1 MKQFFTRIGGV
12 LLLLLLIS
20 FSGLSP
26 LKATHFMGFDLT
38 YSCVGPNQ
46 YLVTLKA
53 YRDCDGASLGS
64 SFNINYQSTSCGVS
78 GSLSL
83 SRISATDITPLCPSA
98 TSACSG
104 GSTLGVEAHVYQGTL
119 NLPTACNDWV
129 LSTSS
134 CCRNNAITNLSGPG
148 SNSIYVETTLDNTVS
163 PCNSSPV
170 FASDPTPF
178 SCTGQQV
185 TFQQLA
191 NDVDNDSLVYS
202 LTDCQTAAG
211 TNVTYGGGFSGASP
225 LDVPISLDPAT
236 GEISFTAN
244 NPQIA
249 VICVLV
255 EEYRNGVKVG
265 EIVRDMQFV
274 IQNCNN
280 QLPTVSGLDG
290 STTVFDTVLCAN
302 SPLCFD
308 ILGNDANLGDNITMS
323 VTNAIP
329 GASFTQQMVNGELVG
344 TFCWTPTDAD
354 VGSHTFALLIEDDAC
369 PLPGQNSKA
378 YTINILPNPNDP
390 VNAGADVQLC
400 LGDTTSLTAST
411 TTSAANID
419 YFEWTP
425 DFTLGT
431 PNQAS
436 TTAFPTGNTNY
447 TVILHY
453 VDGCSSSDQVQ
464 VDILDAPLAG
474 ITPAY
479 ASVCSGANFLL
490 TGKTDASGYIFE
502 WFDPSM
508 NSLGAGTVSADV
520 STISVSVPAAAGIY
534 EYTLAVTNPLTGCV
548 RTTTAQLEVGTPPVI
563 ANCVNIYVSPT
574 GTAAAAGTQA
584 DPTSLENALSLA
596 ACNNSVLKLAVGT
609 YNIDNPLFLSS
620 FMTVEGGFDPA
631 NAWEKTSFAG
641 ATTINRTTANP
652 EGAVGSQRLVAF
664 YGNSNTGF
672 RLQDL
677 TITTDDANQPGMST
691 YGVHLTAC
699 SDYDIVRTQIRAGNA
714 GDGADGADGADGVN
728 GGNGGNGV
736 DGDDDGCVQH
746 NGGAAGSSACCPGGQ
761 GGGNG
766 QADCGSRDGQNGAP
780 GGCGAAAGGAGKN
793 NQCDF
798 SGCSNDSDGSCSGKE
813 MDGCDGANGVNG
825 VAGTNGVNGS
835 LGSHTGGFFVTGA
848 SGTNGTAGTNGTGGG
863 GGGGGAA
870 EEGSFCN
877 NGSGSS
883 GGGGGGGGCGGE
895 AGIGGT
901 SGGASFG
908 LYLYLNGANG
918 RLSQSNVLAG
928 SAGAAGLG
936 GNGGAA
942 GTGGAGGTGGATACS
957 IGGGG
962 DGGDGGNGG
971 LGGDGGDGFPGEA
984 AAIHLAGGSALA
996 TSVANFDLLNQ
1007 PVILAQNV
1015 NCINTPMS
1023 FEALAASTGT
1033 GVTNWNFDPITGA
1046 ATPVTSTDNPA
1057 NLVYTNLDRYTVE
1070 HAGDSYEGF
1079 HNVSFLVTRPEIVV
1093 AGATALST
1101 DTFQLC
1107 QGDFASF
1114 ESLQN
1119 ADVYNWEFNGAIP
1132 NPGNVASTSFTQFNV
1147 AGFYTITLSIF
1158 TDCCGLSTEDTV
1170 YLYVDP
1176 VPVVTGSGDVAIC
1189 SGESTTLTL
1198 TGLTATDSVVWSPNT
1213 GILTSTANSITVAPA
1228 TTQSYTATIVSVV
1241 DHSGVQVLSCP
1252 QSVDFEVTV
1261 DANPVINFTNT
1272 DPLCN
1277 NNGQIDATA
1286 TGGTLYD
1293 FSWSTGQN
1301 NAGVSTSSLLTIP
1314 TGVYYLT
1321 VTETSTGC
1329 TTVDSSYLYPAPTAP
1344 IVFLQ
1349 SSTQAGCS
1357 ANDGSATVA
1366 GTGGA
1371 APYSFLWSNG
1381 GTTASQSNLAPGNYC
1396 VTMTDNN
1403 GCVSSICLDIVR
1415 PDQLQMA
1422 VVSQTGPACG
1432 TLGAIEVEALG
1443 GTATYTYDWSN
1454 GATTAA
1460 ITGLAA
1466 GTYDVTITDANGCT
1480 ADTSLNITASNNPPV
1495 LDLNEVSAIACHG
1508 DSATLATG
1516 TTQGTAPYTYTWTGG
1531 SSFLFSTSADTVYN
1545 AAAGTYDLIVEDA
1558 AGCRDTANIVVSEPA
1573 SLAVSIVAADVNC
1586 NAGNDGSLTP
1596 TVTGGTAPYTYLWD
1610 DASAQTTAMASSLT
1624 VGTYC
1629 VTITDAN
1636 GCSIVDCGTVSEP
1649 AQALGATL
1657 TVTDASC
1664 NGFADGAIAAAGT
1677 GGTAPYTYL
1686 WNDPATQIT
1695 ATATSL
1701 VAGSY
1706 CVTVTDNN
1714 GCVFTDCGIVAEPTA
1729 IQTVMAGTDLN
1740 CAGDN
1745 SGTATVTVSN
1755 GTLPYTYEWDDA
1767 LTQTTATATSLAA
1780 GTYTVT
1786 VTDGNAC
1793 SVTDQQVI
1801 TEPVVLTATAAA
1813 TDVNCNAGT
1822 DGTASVVVAGGTTPY
1837 TYEWDDALTQTT
1849 ATATGLVAGT
1859 YTVTVTDGNAC
1870 SMTATTT
1877 VNEPTALSAT
1887 TSTTAV
1893 NCFAGN
1899 DGDATVVVTG
1909 GTAPYIYQWDD
1920 AAAQTTATA
1929 AGLVAG
1935 TYNVTITDDHACAL
1949 VATAVVTEPAA
1960 ALIATLSA
1968 NDAACAGT
1976 ATGQAGAVATDGTA
1990 PYSYLW
1996 SDGQTTAIA
2005 TNLLGGNYC
2014 VTVTDNNGCT
2024 FTDCILVN
2032 DPLPIQL
2039 TATVDA
2045 VSCHAGTDGE
2055 IILNASA
2062 GTAPYTYNWSN
2073 GVNTATNSNLSAGT
2087 YCVTVTD
2094 NNGCTV
2100 DSCFVITEP
2109 AVLATAA
2116 MLATNPSCFAGADG
2130 TLEAT
2135 VTGGTQPYSYLWS
2148 DNQTTNPATNLVAGA
2163 YTVTI
2168 TDANGCVVVDNGTL
2182 VDPAPIQINF
2192 ITVDVTCF
2200 GGTDGSASAS
2210 AVGGVTPYSYS
2221 WSNGATTSQ
2230 ITNLAAGSYDL
2241 TLTDATGCTNTASV
2255 AVGQPT
2261 TAVQANILSI
2271 TQPGCAG
2278 DSTGMID
2285 ADAQGGTPN
2294 YTFSWSTGETTED
2307 LFNLGAGTYTLLAT
2321 DSRGCSDTAVAV
2333 LYQPAAIVLNVQ
2345 QYSNYNGAAISCP
2358 GASDGGAQVTASGGV
2373 SPYVYAWSGPQAQN
2387 GTLAT
2392 NLAAGTYAVT
2402 VTDASGCTAIDSI
2415 SLADPVPLDATI
2427 QQVNVF
2433 CANDCDGQI
2442 IATAVSGTGTLGV
2455 NGYEY
2460 RILGPGQTGNVF
2472 SSNNNFTGLCA
2483 GTYTVEVRDG
2493 NNCVLP
2499 VSVTITEPTAIQLSL
2514 SDTDVSCSGG
2524 SDGTATVSATGGTAP
2539 YSYNWDNGMTAATIT
2554 GLLAG
2559 TYEVTVTDANGC
2571 DMVSTTEV
2579 EEPAALTASMS
2590 GNEPSCNGSTDGTV
2604 AVMVQGGTLP
2614 YTYFWS
2620 DGQGTATAV
2629 GLSAGTHSVTVT
2641 DGNACQLVESYVLG
2655 EPTLLTTS
2663 ITTNAAACAGA
2674 NSGSATAVPTGGT
2687 APYTYLWSDGQ
2698 TTATATNLAPGAYSV
2713 VVVDSQG
2720 CSVTDQVLLQNPDPV
2735 VLSFVSSVNPSCH
2748 GDMDGSATVV
2758 ATGGAAPYSYA
2769 WPNGE
2774 MTASATSLAGGQ
2786 HTVTATDANGCS
2798 TTLTVNLVEP
2808 ALLVVDTI
2816 RTTGVNCKG
2825 GSDGTAT
2832 AFLTGG
2838 TLPYSFAWSNG
2849 MTGQSI
2855 SGLAAGTYV
2864 LTVTDANGC
2873 QTLSQ
2878 VIVMEPTSALVATLN
2893 TADALCFGGAS
2904 GQITAI
2910 VSGGTPNSN
2919 GDYTYAWSNGAS
2931 TDVNSNL
2938 SIGTYSVTITDGN
2951 GCSVVRTATVNESSG
2966 ITSQIVNV
2974 TDASCAGSADGSAQV
2989 TASGGTG
2996 TLSYQWSDPLGQT
3009 TNVATGLSAGTY
3021 YVSVTDLNGCTQV
3034 DTAVV
3039 GEALAL
3045 SITVAIEDA
3054 SCYGESTGSI
3064 SITNSNEPLQASYW
3078 SNGVVGTS
3086 ITNVAAGEYEVVVQS
3101 INGCVDSFSYVVGEP
3116 SELSVSL
3123 NQVRAVDCYNN
3134 STGALG
3140 STVEGGISP
3149 YVYIWSNGLATP
3161 SLDSIAAGNYTL
3173 NVEDAN
3179 GCKADT
3185 SINLANPTEVGIGNL
3200 SIRGVACVDDAN
3212 GSIQVDGIG
3221 GSTLLGGYTYSLDSV
3236 NFTGGNLFVG
3246 LESGIYPLYIRD
3258 NNGCMYDTLVTVE
3271 AADPFFLTSF
3281 GPALDSGEVE
3291 YVLEYGDTLTLFA
3304 DLNDTTGA
3312 IWAWTE
3318 INSGALVDSSLTTSL
3333 TPYDA
3338 GIYQFTA
3345 TNASGC
3351 VQDSSIVVKMVKPRN
3366 AAAPTAF
3373 TPNSDGN
3380 NDRFFI
3386 QGDEKVAKV
3395 LVFRVYDR
3403 WGELVYEGLDL
3414 DPNDPQQ
3421 GWDGSF
3427 KGKPMNSGVYAW
3439 YAEVIYIDNES
3450 EIIHGSVNLLR

>member
-1 MKQFFTRIGGV
+1 
-12 LLLLLLIS
+12 
-20 FSGLSP
+20 
-26 LKATHFMGFDLT
+26 MGFDLT

-46 YLVTLKA
+46 YQVTLKA

-64 SFNINYQSTSCGVS
+64 SFNINYQSASCGIS

-83 SRISATDITPLCPSA
+83 NRLSVTDITPLCPSA
-98 TSACSG
+98 TSVCSG

-129 LSTSS
+129 LSSSS

-148 SNSIYVETTLDNTVS
+148 SNSIYVETSLDNTIS

-202 LTDCQTAAG
+202 LTECQTAAG
-211 TNVTYGGGFSGASP
+211 VNVTYAGGFSGPSP
-225 LDVPISLDPAT
+225 LDVPISLDPTT

-274 IQNCNN
+274 IQNCSN
-280 QLPTVSGLDG
+280 QLPTVSGLNG
-290 STTVFDTVLCAN
+290 STTVFDTLLCAN

-308 ILGNDANLGDNITMS
+308 ILGDDANLGDNITMT

-390 VNAGADVQLC
+390 VNAGPDVQLC
-400 LGDTTSLTAST
+400 LGDTATLNAST
-411 TTSAANID
+411 TASNVD

-425 DFTLGT
+425 NFSLGT

-436 TTAFPTGNTNY
+436 TTAFPTTNTNY
-447 TVILHY
+447 TVTLHY
-453 VDGCSSSDQVQ
+453 TDGCSSSDQLQ
-464 VDILDAPLAG
+464 LDVLEAPQAA

-479 ASVCSGANFLL
+479 ASVCSGASFLL
-490 TGKTDASGYIFE
+490 TGVSDVAGSTFE

-508 NSLGAGTVSADV
+508 ASLGQGNVSGTA
-520 STISVSVPAAAGIY
+520 STISVSVPTAAGIY
-534 EYTLAVTNPLTGCV
+534 EYTLAVTNSATGCV
-548 RTTTAQLEVGTPPVI
+548 RMATAELEVGTPPAI

-584 DPTSLENALSLA
+584 DPTSLEEALSRA
-596 ACNNSVLKLAVGT
+596 ACNNSVLKLAIGT
-609 YNIDNPLFLSS
+609 YNMDDPLFLSS

-631 NAWEKTSFAG
+631 NAWEKTSLAG

-652 EGAVGSQRLVAF
+652 EGPAGSQRLVTF
-664 YGNSNTGF
+664 YANSNTGF

-677 TITTDDANQPGMST
+677 TITTDDANQSGMST
-691 YGVHLTAC
+691 YGVHLTSC

-736 DGDDDGCVQH
+736 TGDDDGCVQH
-746 NGGAAGSSACCPGGQ
+746 NGGAAGSSACCLGGQ

-835 LGSHTGGFFVTGA
+835 LGSHAAGFFATGA
-848 SGTNGTAGTNGTGGG
+848 SGTSGTAGTNGTGGG

-883 GGGGGGGGCGGE
+883 GAGGGGGGCGGE
-895 AGIGGT
+895 AGVGGT

-918 RLSQSNVLAG
+918 RLNQSNVLAG

-936 GNGGAA
+936 GDGGAA
-942 GTGGAGGTGGATACS
+942 GTGGTGGTGGATACS

-962 DGGDGGNGG
+962 DGGDGGSGG

-984 AAIHLAGGSALA
+984 AAIHLAGGTALS
-996 TSVANFDLLNQ
+996 TNVSSFDLAAQ

-1023 FEALAASTGT
+1023 FEAPATATGA
-1033 GVTNWNFDPITGA
+1033 GVTSWNFDPVTGA

-1079 HNVSFLVTRPEIVV
+1079 HNVSFSVTRPEILV
-1093 AGATALST
+1093 AGATALGA

-1119 ADVYNWEFNGAIP
+1119 ADTYNWGFNGAIP
-1132 NPGNVASTSFTQFNV
+1132 NPGSVMSTSYTQFNV

-1176 VPVVTGSGDVAIC
+1176 VPQATGSGDVTIC
-1189 SGESTTLTL
+1189 SGENTTLSL
-1198 TGLTATDSVVWSPNT
+1198 TGLTATDSVVWSPST
-1213 GILTSTANSITVAPA
+1213 GILSSTANSITVAPSS
-1228 TTQSYTATIVSVV
+1228 TQSYTATILSVV

-1252 QSVDFEVTV
+1252 QSVDFEVTI
-1261 DANPVINFTNT
+1261 DANPIINFTNT

-1286 TGGTLYD
+1286 TGGTAYD
-1293 FSWSTGQN
+1293 FSWSTGQVD
-1301 NAGVSTSSLLTIP
+1301 NAVGSSSLLTIP

-1321 VTETSTGC
+1321 VTESTTGC
-1329 TTVDSSYLYPAPTAP
+1329 TSIDSSYLYPAPTAP
-1344 IVFLQ
+1344 VVFLQ

-1357 ANDGSATVA
+1357 ANDGSAAVA
-1366 GTGGA
+1366 GTGGS

-1403 GCVSSICLDIVR
+1403 GCTSSICLDIVR

-1422 VVSQTGPACG
+1422 VVSQAGPACG

-1443 GTATYTYDWSN
+1443 GTAAYTYDWSN
-1454 GATTAA
+1454 GETTAA
-1460 ITGLAA
+1460 ITGLNS
-1466 GTYDVTITDANGCT
+1466 GTYGVTITDANGCT
-1480 ADTSLNITASNNPPV
+1480 ADTSLAITASSNPPV
-1495 LDLNEVSAIACHG
+1495 LALNEVTPIACHS

-1531 SSFLFSTSADTVYN
+1531 SSFLFSSSADTAYN
-1545 AAAGTYDLIVEDA
+1545 AAAGTYNLIVEDA
-1558 AGCRDTANIVVSEPA
+1558 AGCRDTANIVVTEPA
-1573 SLAVSIVAADVNC
+1573 ALTVTTAATDVSC
-1586 NAGNDGSLTP
+1586 HAGNDGSLAT
-1596 TVTGGTAPYTYLWD
+1596 TVAGGTGTYTYIWD
-1610 DASAQTTAMASSLT
+1610 DASAQTTATASNLIA
-1624 VGTYC
+1624 GTYC

-1636 GCSIVDCGTVSEP
+1636 GCSITDCGTVTEP
-1649 AQALGATL
+1649 AQPLSATL
-1657 TVTDASC
+1657 ATTNASC
-1664 NGFADGAIAAAGT
+1664 NGFADASVAATAT
-1677 GGTAPYTYL
+1677 GGTGVYTYI
-1686 WNDPATQIT
+1686 WDDASAQTT
-1695 ATATSL
+1695 ATASNLT
-1701 VAGSY
+1701 AGTY
-1706 CVTVTDNN
+1706 CVTITDAN
-1714 GCVFTDCGIVAEPTA
+1714 GCTFTDCETVTEPTA
-1729 IQTVMAGTDLN
+1729 IQTVMSGTNLS

-1755 GTLPYTYEWDDA
+1755 GTLPYTYVWDDA
-1767 LTQTTATATSLAA
+1767 SAQTTATATGLAA

-1786 VTDGNAC
+1786 VTDANAC
-1793 SVTDQQVI
+1793 SITDQQVVA
-1801 TEPVVLTATAAA
+1801 EPAALTATTSA

-1822 DGTASVVVAGGTTPY
+1822 GGTATVVAAGGTTPY
-1837 TYEWDDALTQTT
+1837 TYVWDDASSQTTTT
-1849 ATATGLVAGT
+1849 ATALSAAT
-1859 YTVTVTDGNAC
+1859 YTVTITDANNC
-1870 SMTATTT
+1870 SITATAT
-1877 VNEPTALSAT
+1877 VNEPTALAAT
-1887 TSTTAV
+1887 SSTVAV
-1893 NCFAGN
+1893 NCFGGN
-1899 DGDATVVVTG
+1899 DGAATVTATG
-1909 GTAPYIYQWDD
+1909 GITPYTYVWND
-1920 AAAQTTATA
+1920 ASAQTTATA
-1929 AGLVAG
+1929 SNLIAG
-1935 TYNVTITDDHACAL
+1935 TYTVTITDGNSCNL
-1949 VATAVVTEPAA
+1949 VTTATVAEPAA
-1960 ALIATLSA
+1960 ALNATLSGT
-1968 NDAACAGT
+1968 DPACAAT
-1976 ATGQAGAVATDGTA
+1976 ATGQASAVATGGTP

-1996 SDGQTTAIA
+1996 SDGQTTP
-2005 TNLLGGNYC
+2005 TTSNLLAAGNYC
-2014 VTVTDNNGCT
+2014 VTVTDANGCT
-2024 FTDCILVN
+2024 FTDCITLT
-2032 DPLPIQL
+2032 DPLAIQL
-2039 TATVDA
+2039 AATVSA
-2045 VSCHAGTDGE
+2045 VSCNAGNDGE
-2055 IILNASA
+2055 IALTASA
-2062 GTAPYTYNWSN
+2062 GTAPFSYNWSN
-2073 GVNTATNSNLSAGT
+2073 GATTATNSNLVAGT

-2094 NNGCTV
+2094 NNGCAI
-2100 DSCFVITEP
+2100 DSCFIITEP
-2109 AVLATAA
+2109 TVLATAA
-2116 MLATNPSCFAGADG
+2116 MLAANPSCFAGSDG

-2148 DNQTTNPATNLVAGA
+2148 DNQTSNPATNLAAAA
-2163 YTVTI
+2163 YSVTI

-2192 ITVDVTCF
+2192 SAVDVICF

-2210 AVGGVTPYSYS
+2210 AVGGVTPYNYN

-2230 ITNLAAGSYDL
+2230 ISNLAAGSYDL

-2255 AVGQPT
+2255 AVGQPA

-2333 LYQPAAIVLNVQ
+2333 LLQPAPIVMTVQ
-2345 QYSNYNGAAISCP
+2345 QYSNFNGAAISCP
-2358 GASDGGAQVTASGGV
+2358 GAADGAAQVTASGGIA
-2373 SPYVYAWSGPQAQN
+2373 PYTYAWSGAQAQN
-2387 GTLAT
+2387 GTIAS

-2472 SSNNNFTGLCA
+2472 SSNNNFTGLCV

-2499 VSVTITEPTAIQLSL
+2499 ISVTITEPTAIQFSL
-2514 SDTDVSCSGG
+2514 SATDVSCAGG
-2524 SDGTATVSATGGTAP
+2524 SDGTASVSASGGTPP
-2539 YSYNWDNGMTAATIT
+2539 YSYNWDNGMTGTTIT
-2554 GLLAG
+2554 GLMAG
-2559 TYEVTVTDANGC
+2559 TYELTVTDANGC

-2579 EEPAALTASMS
+2579 EEPAVLTASMS
-2590 GNEPSCNGSTDGTV
+2590 ANAPSCNGSTDGNATV
-2604 AVMVQGGTLP
+2604 SVQGGTMP

-2629 GLSAGTHSVTVT
+2629 GLSAGTHSVTIT
-2641 DGNACQLVESYVLG
+2641 DANACELVESIVIG
-2655 EPTLLTTS
+2655 EPSLLSTT
-2663 ITTNAAACAGA
+2663 ITTNTAACAGA
-2674 NSGSATAVPTGGT
+2674 NSGSATAIPTGGT

-2698 TTATATNLAPGAYSV
+2698 TTATAMNLAPGAYSV

-2720 CSVTDQVLLQNPDPV
+2720 CSVTEQVLLQNPDPV
-2735 VLSFVSSVNPSCH
+2735 VLSFVSSSNPSCN
-2748 GDMDGSATVV
+2748 GDQNGTATVV
-2758 ATGGAAPYSYA
+2758 ASGGNAPYSYL

-2774 MTASATSLAGGQ
+2774 TTATATSLGAGVN
-2786 HTVTATDANGCS
+2786 TVTATDANGCS
-2798 TTLTVNLVEP
+2798 TTLDVNMVEP
-2808 ALLVVDTI
+2808 AALVVDTI
-2816 RTTGVNCKG
+2816 RMTAVNCKG
-2825 GSDGTAT
+2825 GADGTAT
-2832 AFLTGG
+2832 VFLSGG

-2864 LTVTDANGC
+2864 VSVTDANGC
-2873 QTLSQ
+2873 VTNSQ
-2878 VIVMEPTSALVATLN
+2878 IIVSEPASELVATLN

-2931 TDVNSNL
+2931 SDVNSNL
-2938 SIGTYSVTITDGN
+2938 SVGSYSVTITDAN
-2951 GCSVVRTATVNESSG
+2951 GCFLVRTATVNESSG
-2966 ITSQIVNV
+2966 ISSQIVNV
-2974 TDASCAGSADGSAQV
+2974 TDASCTGSADGSAQV

-3039 GEALAL
+3039 EEALAL
-3045 SITVAIEDA
+3045 SVTVAIDDVD
-3054 SCYGESTGSI
+3054 CYGASTGAI

-3086 ITNVAAGEYEVVVQS
+3086 ITALAAGQYGVVVQS
-3101 INGCVDSFSYVVGEP
+3101 ISGCVDSFSYLVGQP
-3116 SELSVSL
+3116 AELELSL

-3140 STVEGGISP
+3140 ATVAGGTSP
-3149 YVYIWSNGLATP
+3149 YNYLWSNGALTP

-3179 GCKADT
+3179 GCKVDT
-3185 SINLANPTEVGIGNL
+3185 SISLANPTEVGIGNL
-3200 SIRGVACVDDAN
+3200 SITGAACVGDAN
-3212 GSIQVDGIG
+3212 GSIQLDGTG
-3221 GSTLLGGYTYSLDSV
+3221 GSTLLGSYTYSLDSLT
-3236 NFTGGNLFVG
+3236 FQGGNLFVG
-3246 LESGIYPLYIRD
+3246 LEAGIYPLYVQD
-3258 NNGCMYDTLVTVE
+3258 NNGCLFDTLVTVE
-3271 AADPFFLTSF
+3271 AADPFFMTSF

-3304 DLNDTTGA
+3304 DLNDTTA
-3312 IWAWTE
+3312 ASWWWTE
-3318 INSGALVDSSLTTSL
+3318 INAGALVDSSLETSL
-3333 TPYDA
+3333 TPYES

-3345 TNASGC
+3345 MNASGC
-3351 VQDSSIVVKMVKPRN
+3351 MQDSTIVVKMEKPRN

-3380 NDRFFI
+3380 NDRFFV
-3386 QGDEKVAKV
+3386 QGDEKVEQV

-3439 YAEVIYIDNES
+3439 YAEVLYIDGET
-3450 EIIHGSVNLLR
+3450 EVIHGAVNLLR